1 MSSTVRNMIAYRF
14 SSWITIWFMGT
25 CRLLHIVGAYWRGR
39 VAKIFVKILLFS
51 ETAVNNYGV
60 VSIGIVYCQ

>member
-1 MSSTVRNMIAYRF
+1 
-14 SSWITIWFMGT
+14 MGT

-60 VSIGIVYCQ
+60 VSVGIVYCQ